1 MVPMWT
7 LTLTNK
13 EIEYLSL
20 TVQKQKCLGLAFYS
34 SDCMFLTMMTFPS
47 LGPISRATTI

>member
-20 TVQKQKCLGLAFYS
+20 TVQKQKCLGCEDA
-34 SDCMFLTMMTFPS
+34 
-47 LGPISRATTI
+47 

>member
-20 TVQKQKCLGLAFYS
+20 TVQKYLGLAFYS
-34 SDCMFLTMMTFPS
+34 SDCMFLTMMTFPP
-47 LGPISRATTI
+47 LGPIPRATTIG